1 MMRNLLEYLTQRSVD
16 NGTPPPVWLRWLQE
30 RDPML
35 REYASDALELD
46 DLLRVSAS
54 ARRSELA
61 REPLTSRPVQ
71 HVVRRDVTNPSR
83 YAQWGW
89 LATTAAALLA
99 FVIFW
104 NHDPEKQANA
114 ARAQML
120 STQLATMPDDM
131 LAALAQAARSSQD
144 YSPLARLKLPPGS
157 LWSDI
162 PRETQGQLK
171 ESLNEW
177 GTQLSALGE
186 QVYEQLDVRAGIN

>member
-1 MMRNLLEYLTQRSVD
+1 MIRTLLEYFTQRSVD
-16 NGTPPPVWLRWLQE
+16 NGTPPPAWLRWFQKH
-30 RDPML
+30 DPVL

-61 REPLTSRPVQ
+61 REPLTSFPLQRVVQ
-71 HVVRRDVTNPSR
+71 RTFPETSHF
-83 YAQWGW
+83 AQWGW
-89 LATTAAALLA
+89 LATAAAALLA
-99 FVIFW
+99 FVVFW

-144 YSPLARLKLPPGS
+144 YSPLARLKLPAGS

-177 GTQLSALGE
+177 GTQLSSLGE
-186 QVYEQLDVRAGIN
+186 HVYEQLDVRTEIN